1 MHHKAHVY
9 NFMHGTSFPE
19 DPVEL
24 STSPTCL
31 RVSVCATKRKEFQV
45 SRSVGNC
52 DVLDISLPHLS
63 AHIFALAIGRSN
75 QLPTGVA
82 GSTCFRGPPHHLLSV
97 LGPLLLPLG
106 CPGRF
111 SAILG
116 HTHPYPSLEMQGK
129 HPQKLLASGG
139 CTFTDELFLPLLSQ
153 VGN

>member
-1 MHHKAHVY
+1 MEMLWVHHKAHVD

-63 AHIFALAIGRSN
+63 AHIFALAI
-75 QLPTGVA
+75 A
-82 GSTCFRGPPHHLLSV
+82 GASSCL
-97 LGPLLLPLG
+97 
-106 CPGRF
+106 
-111 SAILG
+111 
-116 HTHPYPSLEMQGK
+116 QG
-129 HPQKLLASGG
+129 
-139 CTFTDELFLPLLSQ
+139 
-153 VGN
+153 